1 MPPSHPGLARKVKPL
16 FRFYERE
23 MAAYAIVRG
32 IDYVYEECPYAVG
45 ATTTRYKEILND
57 LEIESPGIK
66 LQFYLRFL
74 HARQEHG
81 VFSAVQEQV
90 ELNTCPKCEQPT
102 TNDGNCTFCR
112 TWESINTRL

>member
-32 IDYVYEECPYAVG
+32 IEYVYDECPFAEG
-45 ATTTRYKEILND
+45 ATSIRYKEMLNE
-57 LEIESPGIK
+57 LEVESPGIK

-74 HARQEHG
+74 NARKKYNLFQHHRAAG
-81 VFSAVQEQV
+81 R
-90 ELNTCPKCEQPT
+90 
-102 TNDGNCTFCR
+102 DRGY
-112 TWESINTRL
+112 SITLSCAGYPLLINYI